1 MGLVVSDLLVENF
14 PNIMDPKF
22 TAGLED
28 DLDRVAEGKVPWQ
41 QLMRDFYGDFAQH
54 LDAAK
59 TGMRKVKSIPTG
71 LTCPECAGELVVR
84 WGKNGEFVGCAAYP
98 KCGFT
103 GDFSRDAQGRIS
115 LAGLEPVPPSA
126 PGEAPGPAPVVRG
139 KPVAT
144 GLTCPKCGKE
154 LLLRRGRL
162 GEFLGCAG
170 YPKCKFTQN
179 FTRDAQGQVVPQD
192 PEADAAYTCPREG
205 CGGHLTKRRSRR
217 GIFYGCKNYP
227 KCAFTM
233 NQAPLEQ
240 ACPQCQFPWLMKK
253 GKKILC
259 PRDECSYEETAPAA
273 E

>member
-14 PNIMDPKF
+14 PDIMDPKF

-41 QLMRDFYGDFAQH
+41 QLMRDFYGGFAREAGGQTS
-54 LDAAK
+54 L
-59 TGMRKVKSIPTG
+59 RG
-71 LTCPECAGELVVR
+71 LAPEA
-84 WGKNGEFVGCAAYP
+84 
-98 KCGFT
+98 
-103 GDFSRDAQGRIS
+103 
-115 LAGLEPVPPSA
+115 PSS
-126 PGEAPGPAPVVRG
+126 PGEAPGTAPVVRG

-162 GEFLGCAG
+162 GEFLGCSG

-192 PEADAAYTCPREG
+192 PEADAAYSCPREG
-205 CGGHLTKRRSRR
+205 CGGDLTKRRSRR
-217 GIFYGCKNYP
+217 GIFYGCRNHP

-233 NQAPLEQ
+233 NQAPQER
-240 ACPQCQFPWLMKK
+240 ACPKGQFPW
-253 GKKILC
+253 
-259 PRDECSYEETAPAA
+259 
-273 E
+273 

>member
-1 MGLVVSDLLVENF
+1 
-14 PNIMDPKF
+14 
-22 TAGLED
+22 
-28 DLDRVAEGKVPWQ
+28 
-41 QLMRDFYGDFAQH
+41 
-54 LDAAK
+54 
-59 TGMRKVKSIPTG
+59 VKSIPTG
-71 LTCPECAGELVVR
+71 LTCPECGGELVVR

-103 GDFSRDAQGRIS
+103 GDFSRDARGRIS
-115 LAGLEPVPPSA
+115 LAGLEPAAASA
-126 PGEAPGPAPVVRG
+126 PGEAPGPAPAVRG

-162 GEFLGCAG
+162 GEFLGCSG

-192 PEADAAYTCPREG
+192 PEADAAYACPREG

-217 GIFYGCKNYP
+217 GIFYGCSNYP

-233 NQAPLEQ
+233 NQPPQER
-240 ACPQCQFPWLMKK
+240 ACPQCQHPWLMKK

-259 PRDECSYEETAPAA
+259 PRDECSFEATAPAVG